1 MIGSTRAP
9 IGRGAPALPATRG
22 RHTLGSAHDSPQPVE
37 AAEGLPDAAS
47 PAPEPEPHAARPVWW
62 RAAREAAKAV
72 DGEPGR
78 ILRRLCD
85 HVDSAWTILA
95 ELQLVCES
103 HATRARRPHVDPRVA
118 HLLAFIEAEVTATF
132 RRCALD
138 AAALAP
144 NGNQQRETLEAGA
157 FDTTAERLE
166 RALSMVHLAVADT
179 AVPSEVRDAVYSAAL
194 DLSDWAPEFAALA
207 NAAAAARP

>member
-1 MIGSTRAP
+1 M
-9 IGRGAPALPATRG
+9 
-22 RHTLGSAHDSPQPVE
+22 
-37 AAEGLPDAAS
+37 
-47 PAPEPEPHAARPVWW
+47 
-62 RAAREAAKAV
+62 
-72 DGEPGR
+72 
-78 ILRRLCD
+78 
-85 HVDSAWTILA
+85 
-95 ELQLVCES
+95 
-103 HATRARRPHVDPRVA
+103 DPRVA
-118 HLLAFIEAEVTATF
+118 HLLAFIEAEVTAMF

-144 NGNQQRETLEAGA
+144 NGNQQRETREAGA

-194 DLSDWAPEFAALA
+194 ELFDWAPEFAALA